1 MDMELVPAIVEK
13 KPIEKHITAAKKE
26 ISIASEGLPLART
39 HMRTSKTQ
47 YKAR

>member
-1 MDMELVPAIVEK
+1 MELLPAIVEK
-13 KPIEKHITAAKKE
+13 KLIEKLIKAAKME
-26 ISIASEGLPLART
+26 ISIASEGLPLARM